1 MKPSERGEESMKIK
15 TRQATL
21 DQVLARPRPPHR
33 KPLRPLGLLWAIIR
47 VWSAIHLALL
57 KFTFEE
63 QDMARLG
70 DGPYLILMN
79 HSSFI
84 DLEIAHRV
92 MKKRF
97 NIVCTSDG
105 FVGKNLLMRLL
116 GCIPTK
122 KFVTDLNLMGDMRYA
137 LKEKKTSVL
146 LYPEASYS
154 FDGTATPLPR
164 RMGLMLKRLEAPVVS
179 ITTYGAFT
187 RDPLY
192 NGLQI
197 RKSPIEATVRG
208 LLTAEEIKEKT
219 VEELDAIL
227 DEAFSFDQFAW
238 QRDNGVEITE
248 CFRADGLSRI
258 LYRCAAC
265 GAEGKM
271 EGKGEHLRCHAC
283 GKKWYMLPSGQ
294 LKALEG
300 ETEFSHI
307 PDWYRWERQ
316 TVRAQLED
324 GSYCLDIPVRIGML
338 VDTSAIYFVG
348 EGRLRHDS
356 EGFTLS
362 GCDGKLSYTQPPQA
376 NYGLYADYYWY
387 EIGDTICIGN
397 QQALYYCFPLTGG
410 DVVAK
415 TRLATEELYKMK
427 TAARQSRR
435 RGGGITEHSSQEPQ
449 E

>member
-1 MKPSERGEESMKIK
+1 MKIK

-137 LKEKKTSVL
+137 LKEKKTNVL

-154 FDGTATPLPR
+154 FDGTATPLP
-164 RMGLMLKRLEAPVVS
+164 
-179 ITTYGAFT
+179 
-187 RDPLY
+187 
-192 NGLQI
+192 
-197 RKSPIEATVRG
+197 
-208 LLTAEEIKEKT
+208 
-219 VEELDAIL
+219 
-227 DEAFSFDQFAW
+227 
-238 QRDNGVEITE
+238 
-248 CFRADGLSRI
+248 
-258 LYRCAAC
+258 
-265 GAEGKM
+265 
-271 EGKGEHLRCHAC
+271 
-283 GKKWYMLPSGQ
+283 
-294 LKALEG
+294 
-300 ETEFSHI
+300 
-307 PDWYRWERQ
+307 
-316 TVRAQLED
+316 
-324 GSYCLDIPVRIGML
+324 
-338 VDTSAIYFVG
+338 
-348 EGRLRHDS
+348 
-356 EGFTLS
+356 
-362 GCDGKLSYTQPPQA
+362 
-376 NYGLYADYYWY
+376 
-387 EIGDTICIGN
+387 
-397 QQALYYCFPLTGG
+397 
-410 DVVAK
+410 
-415 TRLATEELYKMK
+415 
-427 TAARQSRR
+427 
-435 RGGGITEHSSQEPQ
+435 
-449 E
+449 